1 MIKKIF
7 KKIFIQRIATTT
19 LLISVLCAATTSAF
33 TILNPWTG
41 RVEFSLAES
50 ASEDNRVA
58 ASATNPEV
66 YPASERRAGSS
77 DDEHLRANVPP
88 EEKQQVKFD
97 TREEYSEYL
106 TPDGTPKYKVI
117 KYSPYGHTSG

>member
-1 MIKKIF
+1 MK
-7 KKIFIQRIATTT
+7 RIATTA

-58 ASATNPEV
+58 ASRVDSHYSPNVRPLSKA
-66 YPASERRAGSS
+66 A
-77 DDEHLRANVPP
+77 DEDGPTRSP
-88 EEKQQVKFD
+88 EEEKVLFE
-97 TREEYSEYL
+97 TRDKEYSEYL

>member
-1 MIKKIF
+1 ML
-7 KKIFIQRIATTT
+7 QSLATSA
-19 LLISVLCAATTSAF
+19 LLITVLCAATTSAF

-58 ASATNPEV
+58 ASAANPDY
-66 YPASERRAGSS
+66 YPPQQVAQDRNDPGE
-77 DDEHLRANVPP
+77 P
-88 EEKQQVKFD
+88 EKQVQFETK
-97 TREEYSEYL
+97 EEYSEYL

-117 KYSPYGHTSG
+117 KYSPYGHTRG

>member
-1 MIKKIF
+1 M
-7 KKIFIQRIATTT
+7 
-19 LLISVLCAATTSAF
+19 LISVLCAATTSAF

-58 ASATNPEV
+58 ASATNTAV

-77 DDEHLRANVPP
+77 SDDELRANIPP
-88 EEKQQVKFD
+88 EEKQVKFD